1 MTKNQILE
9 DLKKAYLK
17 QAAQIMAYRESQNQ
31 EINMNEDDMKGFI
44 NKKIEA
50 PTTKCPD
57 SLLIAFGIMVWLLVG
72 IGLLLELWVIVAII
86 KRIIG
91 WL

>member
-17 QAAQIMAYRESQNQ
+17 QAAQIRAYRESQNQ
-31 EINMNEDDMKGFI
+31 EINMNEDDMKGFV
-44 NKKIEA
+44 KKKLDPE
-50 PTTKCPD
+50 TKCPY
-57 SLLIAFGIMVWLLVG
+57 SLLMAFGLMIWLFIG
-72 IGLLLELWVIVAII
+72 IGVLLEIWAVVAIV

-91 WL
+91 CGF

>member
-9 DLKKAYLK
+9 DLKKAYSK
-17 QAAQIMAYRESQNQ
+17 QAAQIRAYRESQNQ

-72 IGLLLELWVIVAII
+72 IGLLLELWAIVAII